1 MSRKS
6 NSVLS
11 KASRS
16 VRNIKDH
23 DSEND
28 PLEQSYKSIS
38 SKESAVFMS
47 KSSRQL
53 EKVQD
58 KSPYE
63 NNNHLPPIT
72 FSNLAI

>member
-16 VRNIKDH
+16 VRNIKDN

-53 EKVQD
+53 E
-58 KSPYE
+58 
-63 NNNHLPPIT
+63 
-72 FSNLAI
+72 